1 MGVEAGGVEGGGYPL
16 SAGRLETG
24 GFKCAL
30 CGVKLGLTPAFF
42 AQESSCGYGAHSPII
57 KKRVWGT
64 ATNILLEIFVN
75 KVKIVS
81 LRSVLRVGAM
91 PLKRFF

>member
-1 MGVEAGGVEGGGYPL
+1 MGVEGGGVERGDTPSL
-16 SAGRLETG
+16 PEVLKPEVSSA
-24 GFKCAL
+24 
-30 CGVKLGLTPAFF
+30 P
-42 AQESSCGYGAHSPII
+42 HN

-64 ATNILLEIFVN
+64 ATNILLEIFIN